1 MNRSYMSRLAGGVAA
16 AAMALAT
23 TAAPVQAQHKAPN
36 TQPAT
41 AAADE
46 AALPAGTTS
55 LGTVRLSRAVKANG
69 EMLAAGT
76 YQVRLTEQKAP
87 PATGA
92 TTGYERWIE
101 FVRGGEVRG
110 REVVSIVPQSEIAQ
124 VTKGAAPAR
133 LDWLT
138 RWWKVAL
145 LVTLITIGLP
155 LAHAM
160 FGEVVALLGGAV
172 LFGFLLG
179 RWTAG
184 V

>member
-36 TQPAT
+36 TQPPT

-46 AALPAGTTS
+46 AALPAGMTA
-55 LGTVRLSRAVKANG
+55 LGTVRLARAVKANG
-69 EMLAAGT
+69 EVLNAGT

-92 TTGYERWIE
+92 TTGYERWVE

-110 REVVSIVPQSEIAQ
+110 REVVSIVPQSEIAT
-124 VTKGAAPAR
+124 VTKGGAPAPGR
-133 LDWLT
+133 A
-138 RWWKVAL
+138 KVETL
-145 LVTLITIGLP
+145 RGDDYVRVWINRGGMHYLVHLVP
-155 LAHAM
+155 A
-160 FGEVVALLGGAV
+160 
-172 LFGFLLG
+172 
-179 RWTAG
+179 
-184 V
+184 